1 MSQDLHLQAS
11 QSLNFKDQ
19 WGNVLKKLNN
29 EYGNEIFN
37 SWIKNIK
44 IQEINFGKKTNHLRN
59 ISVASPRR
67 ISS

>member
-44 IQEINFGKKTNHLRN
+44 IQSQEGEVIFFYCSN
-59 ISVASPRR
+59 
-67 ISS
+67 